1 MHIPETMNAALLHG
15 AEDIRLEPL
24 PVPEVTPGMVLIRN
38 RRVGICGSDLHYYAH
53 GKCAAFIPDR
63 PFALG
68 HELSGEIAHLGDNVT
83 GWTPGQRVTV
93 NPARSCGFCRDC
105 KQGRPNLCPN
115 IIMLG
120 SASTTP
126 PTNGALAEY
135 TLVRADQLHA
145 LPEKMDDGLAAM
157 LEPFAVGLH
166 AVKRAGAVSGKTVLV
181 TGGGTIGLLTALAA
195 RAYGATLVV
204 VSDPVNSRR
213 TTAMAWCADAVMDP
227 VSADAVNAALDLTDG
242 GFDVIFEASG
252 APPALRQAFDLV
264 RRGGTLVQIGT
275 LGTEDVPLPANAVMN
290 REITFLGSMRYG
302 DVFDEAIRLVSS
314 GRVDLSPALTGVFP
328 FREITPAMEAAAD
341 KETALKVQV
350 EL

>member
-1 MHIPETMNAALLHG
+1 
-15 AEDIRLEPL
+15 
-24 PVPEVTPGMVLIRN
+24 MVLIRN
-38 RRVGICGSDLHYYAH
+38 RRVGICGSDLHYFAH

-68 HELSGEIAHLGDNVT
+68 HELSGEIAQLGDGVT
-83 GWTPGQRVTV
+83 GWPLGQRVTV

-105 KQGRPNLCPN
+105 KRGRPNLCPN

-145 LPEKMDDGLAAM
+145 LPDGMDDSLAAM

-166 AVKRAGAVSGKTVLV
+166 AVKRAGTVSGKTVLV

-204 VSDPVNSRR
+204 VSDPVKSRR
-213 TTAMAWCADAVMDP
+213 IKATEWCADAVMDP
-227 VSADAVNAALDLTDG
+227 VSAESVNAALDLTAG

-275 LGTEDVPLPANAVMN
+275 LGTDDVPLPANAVMN

-302 DVFDEAIRLVSS
+302 DVFDDAIRLVSS

-328 FREITPAMEAAAD
+328 FPESTAAFVAAGD
-341 KETALKVQV
+341 KVHALKVQI